1 MAACHDALAA
11 AVAASE
17 AFLDNMLAPAASET
31 SLTIEPALVS
41 PQRRISA
48 PIQQQQQTFSLS
60 SPAQEGVPSGHV
72 GYDTQ
77 P

>member
-1 MAACHDALAA
+1 
-11 AVAASE
+11 
-17 AFLDNMLAPAASET
+17 MLAPAASET